1 MLDNTPAPVGVL
13 IVALVRRPDR
23 KGLAIKG
30 RPARAVYEAGKTG
43 VRYGQP
49 KAWPADERKVHYR
62 IVADASQ
69 RTKEQE
75 GPACGPHRGSRMPRG
90 LEIDRE
96 MLEAILHLARR
107 EDLGA
112 SGDLTTR
119 LLPETHTHATGAW
132 ELVARQVGRFC
143 GQAVLPTMLDV
154 LAPEVRLEWVAP
166 GCDVR
171 DVVAGET
178 VARFSGLVCQMLAAE
193 RTLLNFLQHLSGVA
207 TLTSRYVAAVADTHA
222 KIYDTRKTTPGLRTL
237 EKYAV
242 RCGGGHAHR
251 TGLFD
256 AVLIKDNHLAGIPAS
271 RLAHTVGEMLGRIPS
286 LPARPAF
293 VEVEC
298 DTLEQFTELVTVV
311 GIDVILLDNFETA
324 DLSAAVAIR
333 DRAGLRGKV
342 ELEASGGITLD
353 RVRAVAEAGVER
365 IAVGAIT
372 HSAPVLDLG
381 LDAI

>member
-1 MLDNTPAPVGVL
+1 
-13 IVALVRRPDR
+13 
-23 KGLAIKG
+23 
-30 RPARAVYEAGKTG
+30 
-43 VRYGQP
+43 
-49 KAWPADERKVHYR
+49 
-62 IVADASQ
+62 
-69 RTKEQE
+69 
-75 GPACGPHRGSRMPRG
+75 MPRD

-96 MLEAILHLARR
+96 MLDAILHMARR

-112 SGDLTTR
+112 SGDLTTL
-119 LLPETHTHATGAW
+119 LLPETHTQATGTW
-132 ELVARQVGRFC
+132 ELVARQPGRFC
-143 GQAVLPTMLDV
+143 GRAVLPTMLGV
-154 LAPEVRLEWVAP
+154 LAPEVRLEWVDP

-171 DVVAGET
+171 EVVAGET

-207 TLTSRYVAAVADTHA
+207 TLTCRYVAAVADTHA

-251 TGLFD
+251 TGLYD
-256 AVLIKDNHLAGIPAS
+256 AVLIKDNHLAGIPTN
-271 RLAHTVGEMLGRIPS
+271 RMAHTVREMLGRVQS

-298 DTLEQFTELVTVV
+298 DTLEQFAELVGVV

-324 DLSAAVAIR
+324 DLIAAVALR
-333 DRAGLRGKV
+333 DRTGLRGKV

-353 RVRAVAEAGVER
+353 GVRSVAETGVER

-372 HSAPVLDLG
+372 HSAPALDLG
-381 LDAI
+381 LDAR